1 MGANGTPRHSGET
14 MSIGILSTGVYLPEK
29 RMTALEIAKASGL
42 PVEVVLH
49 KLGITQKPIPSQTDH
64 TNAMGVAAAKI
75 ALSKAK
81 LDPREIDLIICIS
94 EEHKEFPVWTAGIDL
109 AKQIG
114 ATRAWAFDAAQKCG
128 SFVLASKLAKA
139 MMLED
144 KHLKTVLIAGGYRNS
159 DFIDYA
165 DPNVRFMYNLGAGG
179 GAAILQRG
187 ALHPILGSSFITDG
201 EFSRDVIVPV
211 GGTCTPL
218 TPENLKQY
226 RLQVPD
232 PKGMKAR
239 LEQKS
244 LNNFV
249 QVIEEAAQRSDFKHI
264 DYLGILHMK
273 PSAHHIIL
281 ERLGLQADQTI
292 YLSDYGHIG
301 QIDQLLS
308 LELGL
313 ERGLVSAGSR
323 IVLASAGIGYVW
335 NAVGVR
341 W

>member
-1 MGANGTPRHSGET
+1 
-14 MSIGILSTGVYLPEK
+14 MSIGILATGIYLPEQ
-29 RMTALEIAKASGL
+29 RMTALQIADASGL
-42 PVEVVLH
+42 PLEVVRH
-49 KLGITQKPIPSQTDH
+49 KLGITQKPIPSATDH
-64 TNAMGVAAAKI
+64 SNAMGIAAAKI
-75 ALSKAK
+75 ALEKAK
-81 LDPREIDLIICIS
+81 LDPQELDLIICIT

-109 AKQIG
+109 AHAIG

-128 SFVLASKLAKA
+128 SFVLAAKLAKSL
-139 MMLED
+139 MLED
-144 KHLKTVLIAGGYRNS
+144 NSLKTVLIAGGYRNS
-159 DFIDYA
+159 DLIEYT

-187 ALHPILGSSFITDG
+187 APHLLLGSSFITDG

-211 GGTCTPL
+211 GGTCAPL
-218 TPENLKQY
+218 TPENLHQY

-239 LEQKS
+239 LEAKS
-244 LNNFV
+244 LDNFV
-249 QVIEEAAQRSDFKHI
+249 RVVQEAAQRSGFEAI

-273 PSAHHIIL
+273 PSAHKIIL
-281 ERLGLQADQTI
+281 ERLGLGSQQAI

-308 LELGL
+308 LELAL
-313 ERGLVSAGSR
+313 ERGLVQIGSR
-323 IVLASAGIGYVW
+323 IILASAGVGYVW
-335 NAVGVR
+335 NAVGVQ

>member
-1 MGANGTPRHSGET
+1 
-14 MSIGILSTGVYLPEK
+14 MSIGILSTGVYLPQQ
-29 RMTALEIAKASGL
+29 RMTALEIATASGL

-49 KLGITQKPIPSQTDH
+49 KLGINQKPIPSPHDH

-75 ALSKAK
+75 ALEKAK
-81 LDPREIDLIICIS
+81 LDPRELDLIICIT

-109 AKQIG
+109 ANGIG
-114 ATRAWAFDAAQKCG
+114 ATKAWAFDAAQKCG
-128 SFVLASKLAKA
+128 SFVLATKLAKA

-144 KHLKTVLIAGGYRNS
+144 NSLKTVLIAGGYRNG
-159 DFIDYA
+159 DLIDYT

-187 ALHPILGSSFITDG
+187 AAHQILGSSFITDG

-211 GGTCTPL
+211 GGTCAPL
-218 TPENLKQY
+218 TPENILQY

-244 LNNFV
+244 LDNFV
-249 QVIEEAAQRSDFKHI
+249 QVVQETAQRSGFKQI

-273 PSAHHIIL
+273 PSAHHTIL
-281 ERLGLQADQTI
+281 ERLGLSANQTI

-308 LELGL
+308 LELAL
-313 ERGLVSAGSR
+313 AQGLVQVGSR
-323 IVLASAGIGYVW
+323 IVLASAGVGYVW
-335 NAVGVR
+335 NAVGVQ

>member
-1 MGANGTPRHSGET
+1 
-14 MSIGILSTGVYLPEK
+14 MSVGLLSTGVYLPKK
-29 RMTALEIAKASGL
+29 RMTALEIAQASGL
-42 PVEVVLH
+42 PVDVVIH

-64 TNAMGVAAAKI
+64 TNAMGVAAAKT
-75 ALSKAK
+75 ALTKAE
-81 LDPREIDLIICIS
+81 LDPRELDLIICIT

-109 AKQIG
+109 ANQIG

-128 SFVLASKLAKA
+128 SFVLATKLAKA

-144 KHLKTVLIAGGYRNS
+144 NNLKTVLIAGGYRNS
-159 DFIDYA
+159 DLIEYT

-179 GAAILQRG
+179 GAAILQQG
-187 ALHPILGSSFITDG
+187 APHPILGSSFITDG
-201 EFSRDVIVPV
+201 AFSRDVIVPV
-211 GGTCTPL
+211 GGTCAPL
-218 TPENLKQY
+218 TPENILQY

-232 PKGMKAR
+232 PTGMKAR

-244 LNNFV
+244 LENFV
-249 QVIEEAAQRSDFKHI
+249 QVVQQTAQRSGFKQI

-273 PSAHHIIL
+273 PSAHQIIL
-281 ERLGLQADQTI
+281 ERLGLHENQTI

-308 LELGL
+308 LELAL
-313 ERGLVSAGSR
+313 ERGLVGTGSR
-323 IVLASAGIGYVW
+323 IVLASAGVGYVW
-335 NAVGVR
+335 NAVGVQ